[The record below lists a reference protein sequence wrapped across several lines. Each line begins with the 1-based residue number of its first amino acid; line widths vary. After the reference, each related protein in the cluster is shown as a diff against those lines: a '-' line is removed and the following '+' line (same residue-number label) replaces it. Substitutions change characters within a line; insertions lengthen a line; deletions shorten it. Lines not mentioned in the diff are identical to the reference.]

1 MDQNDNIPLEEQ
13 PNVKGTSMPQNQV
26 SFPDAQN
33 QFFSVNGIPTN
44 RGINEQRIP
53 HGQMYGY
60 APQDIP
66 TQPLDVENWH
76 QNPNFPQ
83 NTAIYNGGLIQ
94 GATQNTQTQTTENFN
109 YDYISSPARVAVYD
123 NLKTT
128 PRVIQIPGGPT
139 HQYIEQIASTTYQN
153 AKDAG
158 GLIPYTVIREVSE
171 NFIHANFKEVVV
183 SILDKGNTIRF
194 SDQGPGIHQKEL
206 AQQPG
211 FTSAKEPMKRY
222 IRGVGSGFPIVKD
235 YLDISHGYIK
245 IEDNVNSGS
254 VVTISLVP
262 QKQEEDK
269 NKEIIIPTLTEN
281 EQVII
286 KALLPQNVMGVTE
299 MNHATGIAVAS
310 IHTAFSKMEE
320 KGLVEKVNKK
330 RKLTDFGKQIALSL

>member
-1 MDQNDNIPLEEQ
+1 MENRDNNPSYDQ
-13 PNVKGTSMPQNQV
+13 PQQNGA
-26 SFPDAQN
+26 SFPW
-33 QFFSVNGIPTN
+33 P
-44 RGINEQRIP
+44 
-53 HGQMYGY
+53 Y
-60 APQDIP
+60 P
-66 TQPLDVENWH
+66 TQPSDVENWT
-76 QNPNFPQ
+76 QNPAFPPYS
-83 NTAIYNGGLIQ
+83 AIYNGGTIQ
-94 GATQNTQTQTTENFN
+94 NAPSTQNETLQKEEEFN
-109 YDYISSPARVAVYD
+109 YDYIESPARVAVYD
-123 NLKTT
+123 NMKTT

-171 NFIHANFKEVVV
+171 NFIHANFKEIVI

-194 SDQGPGIHQKEL
+194 SDQGPGISQKDL

-222 IRGVGSGFPIVKD
+222 IRGVGSGLPIVKD
-235 YLDISHGYIK
+235 YLNLSHGYIK

-262 QKQEEDK
+262 TYEDAGQPSEEL
-269 NKEIIIPTLTEN
+269 PSLTDN
-281 EQVII
+281 EQMIL

-310 IHTAFSKMEE
+310 IYTAFSKMEE
-320 KGLVEKVNKK
+320 KGLVEKINKK
-330 RKLTDFGKQIALSL
+330 RKLTNFGKQIALSL

>member
-1 MDQNDNIPLEEQ
+1 MENRDNNPSYDQLQ
-13 PNVKGTSMPQNQV
+13 QNGA
-26 SFPDAQN
+26 SFPW
-33 QFFSVNGIPTN
+33 P
-44 RGINEQRIP
+44 
-53 HGQMYGY
+53 Y
-60 APQDIP
+60 P
-66 TQPLDVENWH
+66 TQPSDVENWT
-76 QNPNFPQ
+76 QNPAFPPYS
-83 NTAIYNGGLIQ
+83 AIYNGGTIQ
-94 GATQNTQTQTTENFN
+94 NAPSTQNETLQKEEEFN
-109 YDYISSPARVAVYD
+109 YDYIESPARVAVYD
-123 NLKTT
+123 NMKTT

-171 NFIHANFKEVVV
+171 NFIHANFKEIVV

-194 SDQGPGIHQKEL
+194 SDQGPGISQKDL

-222 IRGVGSGFPIVKD
+222 IRGVGSGLPIVKD
-235 YLDISHGYIK
+235 YLNLSHGYIK

-262 QKQEEDK
+262 TYEDAGQPSEEL
-269 NKEIIIPTLTEN
+269 PSLTDN
-281 EQVII
+281 EQMIL

-310 IHTAFSKMEE
+310 IYTAFSKMEE
-320 KGLVEKVNKK
+320 KGLVEKINKK
-330 RKLTDFGKQIALSL
+330 RKLTNFGKQIALSL

>member
-1 MDQNDNIPLEEQ
+1 MENRDNNPSYDQRQ
-13 PNVKGTSMPQNQV
+13 QNGV
-26 SFPDAQN
+26 SFPW
-33 QFFSVNGIPTN
+33 P
-44 RGINEQRIP
+44 
-53 HGQMYGY
+53 Y
-60 APQDIP
+60 P
-66 TQPLDVENWH
+66 TQPSDVENWT
-76 QNPNFPQ
+76 QNPAFPPYS
-83 NTAIYNGGLIQ
+83 AIYNGGTIQ
-94 GATQNTQTQTTENFN
+94 NAPSTQNETLQKEEEFN
-109 YDYISSPARVAVYD
+109 YDYIESPARVAVYD
-123 NLKTT
+123 NMKTT

-171 NFIHANFKEVVV
+171 NFIHANFKEIVV

-194 SDQGPGIHQKEL
+194 SDQGPGISQKDL

-222 IRGVGSGFPIVKD
+222 IRGVGSGLPIVKD
-235 YLDISHGYIK
+235 YLNLSHGYIK

-262 QKQEEDK
+262 TYEDAVQPSEEL
-269 NKEIIIPTLTEN
+269 PSLTDN
-281 EQVII
+281 EQMIL

-310 IHTAFSKMEE
+310 IYTAFSKMEE
-320 KGLVEKVNKK
+320 KGLVEKINKK
-330 RKLTDFGKQIALSL
+330 RKLTNFGKQIALSL

>member
-1 MDQNDNIPLEEQ
+1 MENRDNNPSYDQ
-13 PNVKGTSMPQNQV
+13 PQQNGA
-26 SFPDAQN
+26 SFPW
-33 QFFSVNGIPTN
+33 P
-44 RGINEQRIP
+44 
-53 HGQMYGY
+53 Y
-60 APQDIP
+60 P
-66 TQPLDVENWH
+66 TQPSDVENWT
-76 QNPNFPQ
+76 QNPAFPPYS
-83 NTAIYNGGLIQ
+83 AIYNGGTIQ
-94 GATQNTQTQTTENFN
+94 NAPSTQNEEEFN
-109 YDYISSPARVAVYD
+109 YDYIESPARVAVYD
-123 NLKTT
+123 NMKTT

-171 NFIHANFKEVVV
+171 NFIHANFKEIVV

-194 SDQGPGIHQKEL
+194 SDQGPGISQKDL

-222 IRGVGSGFPIVKD
+222 IRGVGSGLPIVKD
-235 YLDISHGYIK
+235 YLNLSHGYIK

-262 QKQEEDK
+262 TYEDAGQPSEEL
-269 NKEIIIPTLTEN
+269 PSLTDN
-281 EQVII
+281 EQMIL

-310 IHTAFSKMEE
+310 IYTAFSKMEE
-320 KGLVEKVNKK
+320 KGLVEKINKK
-330 RKLTDFGKQIALSL
+330 RKLTNFGKQIALSL

>member
-1 MDQNDNIPLEEQ
+1 MENRDN
-13 PNVKGTSMPQNQV
+13 NTSQNQPQQPGV
-26 SFPDAQN
+26 PFPW
-33 QFFSVNGIPTN
+33 P
-44 RGINEQRIP
+44 
-53 HGQMYGY
+53 Y
-60 APQDIP
+60 P
-66 TQPLDVENWH
+66 TQPSDVENWT
-76 QNPNFPQ
+76 QNPSFPSYGAIFNGGTIQ
-83 NTAIYNGGLIQ
+83 NTSLSQTETIQ
-94 GATQNTQTQTTENFN
+94 NDEEFN
-109 YDYISSPARVAVYD
+109 YDYIDSPARIAVYD

-171 NFIHANFKEVVV
+171 NFIHANFKEIVI

-194 SDQGPGIHQKEL
+194 SDQGPGISQKDL

-222 IRGVGSGFPIVKD
+222 IRGVGSGLPIVKD
-235 YLDISHGYIK
+235 YLDLSHGYIK

-262 QKQEEDK
+262 TYEDTVHLSEEL
-269 NKEIIIPTLTEN
+269 PTLTDN
-281 EQVII
+281 EQII
-286 KALLPQNVMGVTE
+286 LKTLLPQNVMGVTE

-310 IHTAFSKMEE
+310 IYTAFSKMEE
-320 KGLVEKVNKK
+320 KGLVEKINKK

>member
-1 MDQNDNIPLEEQ
+1 MENRDN
-13 PNVKGTSMPQNQV
+13 NTSQNQPQQPGV
-26 SFPDAQN
+26 PFPW
-33 QFFSVNGIPTN
+33 P
-44 RGINEQRIP
+44 
-53 HGQMYGY
+53 Y
-60 APQDIP
+60 P
-66 TQPLDVENWH
+66 TQPSDVENWT
-76 QNPNFPQ
+76 QNPSFPSYGAIFNGGTIQ
-83 NTAIYNGGLIQ
+83 NTSLSQTETIQ
-94 GATQNTQTQTTENFN
+94 NDEEFN
-109 YDYISSPARVAVYD
+109 YDYIDSPARIAVYD

-171 NFIHANFKEVVV
+171 NFIHANFKEIVI

-194 SDQGPGIHQKEL
+194 SDQGPGISQKDL

-222 IRGVGSGFPIVKD
+222 IRGVGSGLPIVKD
-235 YLDISHGYIK
+235 YLDLSHGYIK

-262 QKQEEDK
+262 TYEDTVHLSEEL
-269 NKEIIIPTLTEN
+269 PTLTDN
-281 EQVII
+281 EQII
-286 KALLPQNVMGVTE
+286 LKTLLTQNVMGVTE

-310 IHTAFSKMEE
+310 IYTAFSKMEE
-320 KGLVEKVNKK
+320 KGLVEKINKK

>member
-1 MDQNDNIPLEEQ
+1 MEQNDNISADQQPYNQSYPFAGAHVPQYNETNQPEQ
-13 PNVKGTSMPQNQV
+13 SSTGVNQHYSVPNPSFNPYFQNL
-26 SFPDAQN
+26 
-33 QFFSVNGIPTN
+33 
-44 RGINEQRIP
+44 
-53 HGQMYGY
+53 
-60 APQDIP
+60 P
-66 TQPLDVENWH
+66 TQPYDVENWQ
-76 QNPNFPQ
+76 QNPNFPPQ
-83 NTAIYNGGLIQ
+83 ARIYNGGSIQ
-94 GATQNTQTQTTENFN
+94 QDENTSQTTSFN
-109 YDYISSPARVAVYD
+109 YDYIDSPARVAIYD

-235 YLDISHGYIK
+235 YLDVSHGYIK

-262 QKQEEDK
+262 QKEQSGDSET
-269 NKEIIIPTLTEN
+269 IIPTLTEN
-281 EQVII
+281 EQAIL
-286 KALLPQNVMGVTE
+286 KALLPQNTMGVTE

-330 RKLTDFGKQIALSL
+330 RRLTDFGKQIALSL

>member
-1 MDQNDNIPLEEQ
+1 MENRDNNPSYDQ
-13 PNVKGTSMPQNQV
+13 PQQNGA
-26 SFPDAQN
+26 SFPW
-33 QFFSVNGIPTN
+33 P
-44 RGINEQRIP
+44 
-53 HGQMYGY
+53 Y
-60 APQDIP
+60 P
-66 TQPLDVENWH
+66 TQPSDVENWT
-76 QNPNFPQ
+76 QNPAFPPYS
-83 NTAIYNGGLIQ
+83 AIYNGGTIQ
-94 GATQNTQTQTTENFN
+94 NAPSTQNETLQKEEEFN
-109 YDYISSPARVAVYD
+109 YDYIESPARVAVYD
-123 NLKTT
+123 NMKTT

-171 NFIHANFKEVVV
+171 NFIHANFKEIVV

-194 SDQGPGIHQKEL
+194 SDQGPGISQKDL

-222 IRGVGSGFPIVKD
+222 IRGVGSGLPIVKD
-235 YLDISHGYIK
+235 YLNLSHGYIK

-262 QKQEEDK
+262 TYEDAGQPSEEL
-269 NKEIIIPTLTEN
+269 PSLTDN
-281 EQVII
+281 EQMIL

-310 IHTAFSKMEE
+310 IYTAFSKMEE
-320 KGLVEKVNKK
+320 KGLVEKINKK
-330 RKLTDFGKQIALSL
+330 RKLTNFGKQIALSL

>member
-1 MDQNDNIPLEEQ
+1 MENRDNNPSYDQLQ
-13 PNVKGTSMPQNQV
+13 QNGA
-26 SFPDAQN
+26 SFPW
-33 QFFSVNGIPTN
+33 P
-44 RGINEQRIP
+44 
-53 HGQMYGY
+53 Y
-60 APQDIP
+60 P
-66 TQPLDVENWH
+66 TQPSDVENWT
-76 QNPNFPQ
+76 QNPAFPPYS
-83 NTAIYNGGLIQ
+83 AIYNGGTIQ
-94 GATQNTQTQTTENFN
+94 NAPSTQNETLQKEEEFN
-109 YDYISSPARVAVYD
+109 YDYIESPARVAVYD
-123 NLKTT
+123 NMKTT

-171 NFIHANFKEVVV
+171 NFIHANFKEIVI

-194 SDQGPGIHQKEL
+194 SDQGPGISQKDL

-222 IRGVGSGFPIVKD
+222 IRGVGSGLPIVKD
-235 YLDISHGYIK
+235 YLNLSHGYIK

-262 QKQEEDK
+262 TYEDAGQPSEEL
-269 NKEIIIPTLTEN
+269 PSLTDN
-281 EQVII
+281 EQMIL

-310 IHTAFSKMEE
+310 IYTAFSKMEE
-320 KGLVEKVNKK
+320 KGLVEKINKK
-330 RKLTDFGKQIALSL
+330 RKLTNFGKQIALSL